1 MMIDEKQQKK
11 EKGTKETERKTMP
24 EYIPPKIITYSS
36 DEILEE
42 IGPAMACSGSP
53 CGVPL

>member
-1 MMIDEKQQKK
+1 MMIDERQQKK
-11 EKGTKETERKTMP
+11 EKGTKETERNKMP

-42 IGPAMACSGSP
+42 IGPAMACSPAP
-53 CGVPL
+53 CATFP